1 MVKDNTSEIGSLNKA
16 PHFANIDRA
25 EAHVRC
31 IIGDLELRPAE
42 KRARQAR
49 TQEYFSG
56 ARAVNREGEGKSFR
70 RKRIQK
76 CTKNKVWPDPIWTV
90 KQLLSELH
98 KFDNV
103 LSLVGTFIEVF
114 MQRCP
119 GLTPS
124 DSSRAFSL
132 VKMTKAADI
141 SDTSNQNTYCRKWCS
156 SVSDYIWWSF
166 LKMVNFLMFTGV
178 SSCLK
183 GLKCFI
189 CSLHMYYSPLLA

>member
-103 LSLVGTFIEVF
+103 LYQMKINKIRTLLIYTLSLALFG
-114 MQRCP
+114 
-119 GLTPS
+119 
-124 DSSRAFSL
+124 
-132 VKMTKAADI
+132 
-141 SDTSNQNTYCRKWCS
+141 W
-156 SVSDYIWWSF
+156 
-166 LKMVNFLMFTGV
+166 NF
-178 SSCLK
+178 
-183 GLKCFI
+183 
-189 CSLHMYYSPLLA
+189 H